1 MAAWLDRV
9 EVLLRAPQAVAG
21 NAGERP
27 RRRWLLGATATL
39 GGIYG
44 VFMGAYAFRTQG
56 WDGLVQMLS
65 TTLKLPALL
74 LLTLGVT
81 LPSLCVFGALV
92 NSRLRFGDTTRLL
105 LGTTAVS
112 AIVAASLGP
121 ILGFFTISTTS
132 YPFMVLL
139 NVALLGIAGF
149 VGCSALLRGLR
160 AWSSRDTV
168 ASEPVPEAP
177 AMRQGEVVYQRSDP
191 AGALMGVWIILYG
204 VVGAQM
210 GWVLRPFIGSPDLP
224 FALFRPTEGNVFG
237 AIWRTL
243 WSVFGG

>member
-1 MAAWLDRV
+1 MPAWLDRV
-9 EVLLRAPQAVAG
+9 EVLLRAPQAVASDPG
-21 NAGERP
+21 QRP

-39 GGIYG
+39 GGTYG
-44 VFMGAYAFRTQG
+44 AFMGAYALRTNG
-56 WDGLVQMLS
+56 WDGLLQLLS

-74 LLTLGVT
+74 LLTLAVT
-81 LPSLCVFGALV
+81 LPSLCVFGALA
-92 NSRLRFGDTTRLL
+92 NSRLRFADTTRLL

-112 AIVAASLGP
+112 AIVAASFGP

-139 NVALLGIAGF
+139 NVVLLAVAGC
-149 VGCSALLRGLR
+149 VGCAALLRGLR
-160 AWSSRDTV
+160 AWSARDTI
-168 ASEPVPEAP
+168 ATEPTPEAP
-177 AMRQGEVVYQRSDP
+177 PVQPDALAPRRTDP
-191 AGALMGVWIILYG
+191 AFTLMGVWIILYG

-224 FALFRPTEGNVFG
+224 FALFRPTEGSVFP